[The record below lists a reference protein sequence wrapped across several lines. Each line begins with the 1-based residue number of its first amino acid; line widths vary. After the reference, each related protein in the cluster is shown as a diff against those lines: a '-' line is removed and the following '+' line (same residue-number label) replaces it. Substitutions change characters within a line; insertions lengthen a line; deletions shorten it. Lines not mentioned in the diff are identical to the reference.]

1 VSYFWFALS
10 YVGFG
15 LEAALVFVLFRRGRR
30 EFPLFLSYICARLA
44 ASVVI
49 SSYFLVAPNHSN
61 RMYAVVYWLLDLGL
75 HGLVISLLAI
85 LIRFAQGK
93 TSSRFMIAGTVT
105 MAAVLIAALVLP
117 YDPRFG
123 YWMTGAVR
131 NLSFCE
137 EMLNFILW
145 MLLLRHSVAPRV
157 LWVSAGLGIQVTGEV
172 VGHSLRLLS
181 SRAALWAPDV
191 LINVCEIMALAIWL
205 YGSYDRADD
214 RLLSRAIPAGGL
226 LKLSVE

>member
-1 VSYFWFALS
+1 VPYFWLALS

-30 EFPLFLSYICARLA
+30 EFPLFFSYICARLA
-44 ASVVI
+44 ASAVI
-49 SSYFLVAPNHSN
+49 SSYFLVASNPSN
-61 RMYAVVYWLLDLGL
+61 RMYAVVYWVLDLAL
-75 HGLVISLLAI
+75 HALVISLLAT
-85 LIRFAQGK
+85 LICFARGR
-93 TSSRFMIAGTVT
+93 TGRLFMIAGTAT
-105 MAAVLIAALVLP
+105 MAGVLMAAMVLP

-145 MLLLRHSVAPRV
+145 TLLLRHTVAPRV

-172 VGHSLRLLS
+172 MGHSLRLLS
-181 SRAALWAPDV
+181 SKGALWAPDV

-205 YGSYDRADD
+205 YGSYSRTDE
-214 RLLSRAIPAGGL
+214 RLLSGVLPAGGL
-226 LKLSVE
+226 LKFSTE

>member
-1 VSYFWFALS
+1 VPYFWLALI

-30 EFPLFLSYICARLA
+30 EFPLFFSYICARLA

-49 SSYFLVAPNHSN
+49 SSYFLVASNRSN
-61 RMYAVVYWLLDLGL
+61 RMYAVVYWVLDLGL
-75 HGLVISLLAI
+75 HALVISLLAT
-85 LIRFAQGK
+85 LIRFARGK
-93 TSSRFMIAGTVT
+93 TSSLFMIAGTAT
-105 MAAVLIAALVLP
+105 MAGALMAAMVLP

-137 EMLNFILW
+137 ETLNFILW
-145 MLLLRHSVAPRV
+145 TLLLRHTVAPRV

-172 VGHSLRLLS
+172 MGHSLRLLS

-205 YGSYDRADD
+205 YGSYSRTDE
-214 RLLSRAIPAGGL
+214 RLLSGVLPSGGL
-226 LKLSVE
+226 LKFSAE